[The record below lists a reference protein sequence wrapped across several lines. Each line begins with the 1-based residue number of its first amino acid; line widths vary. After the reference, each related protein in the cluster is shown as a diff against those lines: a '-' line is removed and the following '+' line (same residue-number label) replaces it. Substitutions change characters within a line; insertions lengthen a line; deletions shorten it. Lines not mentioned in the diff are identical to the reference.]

1 MIGNL
6 LRHLKNYKA
15 YVLGNIVCNI
25 MMVFFQL
32 AGLPLFIPFLNIL
45 FDRQEIV
52 AEAPVEELSFDS
64 APDYANYWI
73 SQIILE
79 QGKEAALAYLCAGI
93 VVLFFGKNLFRYGS
107 LFFMAPVRN
116 GIVRD
121 LRGSLFKKMLVLPL
135 SYFSEERKGDLMSRL
150 TADVQEIE
158 WSILNVLEIVFRE
171 PLMLLGT
178 LGFMLY
184 ISPSLTL
191 FVLGLLLFVGL
202 IIGGIGKVLK
212 RQSGAVQ
219 EQLGDLVSQ
228 VEEGLGGLR
237 VVKGFGAETF
247 LGSKF
252 DQANN
257 RYRHLLVRLLWR
269 RDLSSPLTEFLGVTT
284 VAVLIYYGYHR
295 VQMGDLQVATFFTFL
310 IAFYG
315 LIEPAKKF
323 SNASYNVRKGMAA
336 VERVDRILTA
346 PLRIVDAPNAK
357 PIEKFEREIRY
368 ENVRFRYPNSDRLV
382 LDNIDLTVAR
392 GKVIALVGASGGG
405 KSTLVDLLPRFY
417 DLKEGRILIDG
428 TNIKDYQLADL
439 RDLFGIVTQEA
450 VLFNDTIYNN
460 IAFGSPKATPDT
472 VRAAA
477 RIANAH
483 EFIEQTEHGYESTV
497 GDRGGKLSGG
507 QRQRI
512 TIARAVL
519 RDPPILILDEATSAL
534 DSESERA
541 VQDALER
548 VMKNRTALVI
558 AHRLSTVR
566 HADEIIVLRD
576 GQIVERG
583 THEELL
589 TRNEEYGKLVALQG
603 FA

>member
-6 LRHLKNYKA
+6 LRHLSKYKLL
-15 YVLGNIVCNI
+15 VFGNVVCNV

-32 AGLPLFIPFLNIL
+32 ASLPLLIPFLNIL
-45 FDRQEIV
+45 FDRQEVVTEI
-52 AEAPVEELSFDS
+52 PNTTLSLDT
-64 APDYANYWI
+64 APDYANFWI
-73 SQIILE
+73 SQVIV
-79 QGKEAALAYLCAGI
+79 QHGKETALAYLCAGI
-93 VVLFFGKNLFRYGS
+93 VILFFGKNLFRYGS

-121 LRGSLFKKMLVLPL
+121 LRSGLFSKMLTLPL
-135 SYFSEERKGDLMSRL
+135 SYFSEERKGDLMSRI
-150 TADVQEIE
+150 TADVQEVE
-158 WSILNVLEIVFRE
+158 WSILNVLEIIVRE

-219 EQLGDLVSQ
+219 EQLGDLVAQ
-228 VEEGLGGLR
+228 TEEGLGGLR
-237 VVKGFGAETF
+237 VIKGFGAEGF
-247 LGSKF
+247 LTDKF
-252 DQANN
+252 DRANN
-257 RYRHLLVRLLWR
+257 RYRRLLVHLLWR

-310 IAFYG
+310 FAFYG

-323 SNASYNVRKGMAA
+323 SNAGYNVRKGMAA
-336 VERVDRILTA
+336 VERIEQVLTA
-346 PLRIVDAPNAK
+346 PLRITDAPDAR
-357 PIEKFEREIRY
+357 PIDRFEGAIEYRE
-368 ENVRFRYPNSDRLV
+368 VRFRYPKTDRVV
-382 LDNIDLTVAR
+382 LDEVNFTVEK

-417 DLKEGRILIDG
+417 DLEEGEILLDG
-428 TNIKDYQLADL
+428 INIKNYRLTDL

-460 IAFGSPKATPDT
+460 IAFGAPGVTPET
-472 VRAAA
+472 VMAAA

-483 EFIEQTEHGYESTV
+483 EFIEQLENGYQTNV

-541 VQDALER
+541 VQNALER

-558 AHRLSTVR
+558 AHRLSTIR
-566 HADEIIVLRD
+566 HADEILVLRD
-576 GQIVERG
+576 GRIVERG

-589 TRNEEYGKLVALQG
+589 ARQEEYGKLVALQG
-603 FA
+603 FG

>member
-6 LRHLKNYKA
+6 LRHLSKYKLL
-15 YVLGNIVCNI
+15 VFGNVVCNV

-32 AGLPLFIPFLNIL
+32 ASLPLLIPFLNIL
-45 FDRQEIV
+45 FDRQEV
-52 AEAPVEELSFDS
+52 VTELPNSTLSLDT
-64 APDYANYWI
+64 APDYANFWI
-73 SQIILE
+73 SQVIV
-79 QGKEAALAYLCAGI
+79 QHGKETALAYLCAGI
-93 VVLFFGKNLFRYGS
+93 VILFFGKNLFRYGS

-121 LRGSLFKKMLVLPL
+121 LRSGLFSKMLALPL
-135 SYFSEERKGDLMSRL
+135 SYFSEERKGDLMSRI
-150 TADVQEIE
+150 TADVQEVE
-158 WSILNVLEIVFRE
+158 WSILNVLEIIVRE

-219 EQLGDLVSQ
+219 EQLGDLVAQ
-228 VEEGLGGLR
+228 TEEGLGGLR
-237 VVKGFGAETF
+237 VIKGFGAEGF
-247 LGSKF
+247 LTDKF
-252 DQANN
+252 DRANN
-257 RYRHLLVRLLWR
+257 RYRRLLVHLLWR

-310 IAFYG
+310 FAFYG

-323 SNASYNVRKGMAA
+323 SNAGYNVRKGMAA
-336 VERVDRILTA
+336 VERIEQVLTA
-346 PLRIVDAPNAK
+346 PLRITDAPDAR
-357 PIEKFEREIRY
+357 PIDRFEGAIEYRE
-368 ENVRFRYPNSDRLV
+368 VRFRYPKTDRVV
-382 LDNIDLTVAR
+382 LDEVNFTVEK

-417 DLKEGRILIDG
+417 DLEEGEILLDG
-428 TNIKDYQLADL
+428 INIKNYRLTDL

-460 IAFGSPKATPDT
+460 IAFGAPGATPET
-472 VRAAA
+472 VMAAA

-483 EFIEQTEHGYESTV
+483 EFIEQLENGYQTNV

-558 AHRLSTVR
+558 AHRLSTIR
-566 HADEIIVLRD
+566 HADEILVLRD
-576 GQIVERG
+576 GRIVERG

-589 TRNEEYGKLVALQG
+589 ARQEEYGKLVALQG
-603 FA
+603 FG